1 MASEQR
7 GALARRRRALGLSQQ
22 NLAQKIRVDAKTV
35 GRWERGESEPHP
47 WQRSSLASAL
57 HLTLDDLDQ
66 YLLNPGQRDQTSS
79 EIAPTAH
86 ATEAASV
93 SRSGYRTRDLS
104 VRLSPVG
111 DVMAQI
117 DRRTVLLATA
127 STLTFLIENPV
138 DGTLVPARPAFTQVF
153 GALGERWP
161 GARAVEMLP
170 YTSGDELQLLLPS
183 GRSMPG
189 TIASIRVAPA
199 AVKDDE
205 AVLES
210 VDSRKMEEY
219 ARRSARGFI
228 AAAIEDESQL
238 FLLDARAAR
247 SLMRDGQQSL
257 AIPRDFELDDLTFAI
272 LWAVA
277 NLDDALLSDD
287 RALDEAQRDLS
298 AYERLSASSVGRE
311 SAPDLNPIAHMY
323 LGSDF
328 CARYILRSL
337 WSLDSPP
344 IAWTK
349 EQHGEE
355 ASTWLLFDHKYRYLR
370 ETASMA
376 GDYMQRG
383 FCVPAT
389 SVASSPT
396 YERILLFL
404 AVALM
409 ESLGIH
415 VHLTAD
421 ASYAAVE
428 GFVIARQRSA
438 IIANWVGGD
447 GMWHV
452 DLTSKPST
460 IRQFGEVAGDVAAH
474 SVIAGSS
481 PARRLS
487 ALADYLELDRSWL
500 SQRCFD
506 VGHRGTSSLIQS
518 RSRLI
523 SPKGLDAACRFV
535 GTLHA

>member
-1 MASEQR
+1 MASGR
-7 GALARRRRALGLSQQ
+7 HGTLARRRRALGLSQQ
-22 NLAQKIRVDAKTV
+22 ELAQKLRVDTKTV

-47 WQRSSLASAL
+47 WQRSGLAAAL
-57 HLTLDDLDQ
+57 RLTLDDLNQ
-66 YLLNPGQRDQTSS
+66 HFESGENDQTFSPFAGDARS
-79 EIAPTAH
+79 
-86 ATEAASV
+86 TEAV
-93 SRSGYRTRDLS
+93 SILRPGYRAGELS

-111 DVMAQI
+111 DVMAQV

-127 STLTFLIENPV
+127 STLAFLIENPV

-153 GALGERWP
+153 GALGGRWP
-161 GARAVEMLP
+161 GARVVERLP
-170 YTSGDELQLLLPS
+170 HSSGDELQLLLPS

-199 AVKDDE
+199 VVKDDD
-205 AVLES
+205 AVLEP
-210 VDSRKMEEY
+210 VGLQEMEQY
-219 ARRSARGFI
+219 AYRSARGFI
-228 AAAIEDESQL
+228 AAALEDESRL
-238 FLLDARAAR
+238 FLLDARSAR
-247 SLMRDGQQSL
+247 SRMRNGQQSL
-257 AIPRDFELDDLTFAI
+257 SIPLDFELDDLTFGI

-287 RALDEAQRDLS
+287 RALDEARHDLS

-311 SAPDLNPIAHMY
+311 CAPDLNPIAHMY

-337 WSLDSPP
+337 RALDLPP
-344 IAWTK
+344 IAWTR

-376 GDYMQRG
+376 GGFMQRG
-383 FCVPAT
+383 FCVPA
-389 SVASSPT
+389 SAVASSPT

-428 GFVIARQRSA
+428 GFVMARQRNA
-438 IIANWVGGD
+438 IIANWMGGE

-460 IRQFGEVAGDVAAH
+460 IRQFGEVAGDVAAQ
-474 SVIAGSS
+474 SVIEGSS
-481 PARRLS
+481 PAHRLS

-500 SQRCFD
+500 TQRCFEI
-506 VGHRGTSSLIQS
+506 GSQGTSSLIQS

-523 SPKGLDAACRFV
+523 SPNGLDAACRYV
-535 GTLHA
+535 GTLRA